1 MMSFNYFSRINKDE
15 AITLLLCMFCEV
27 NLELD
32 YEDARNT
39 RTIEKLAEYM
49 ADMHYPEAIADSVY
63 NTIEEISLKRTK
75 LGELL

>member
-1 MMSFNYFSRINKDE
+1 MMVFNSFSKINKDE

-27 NLELD
+27 DLELD

-49 ADMHYPEAIADSVY
+49 VHYPEVVADSVY
-63 NTIEEISLKRTK
+63 STIEEISLKRTK